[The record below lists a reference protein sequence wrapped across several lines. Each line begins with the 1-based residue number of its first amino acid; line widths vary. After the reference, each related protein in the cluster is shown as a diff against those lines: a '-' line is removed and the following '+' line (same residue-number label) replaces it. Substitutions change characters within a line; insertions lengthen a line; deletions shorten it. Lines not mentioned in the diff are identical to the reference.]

1 MAGFFTSFHFNFLLQ
16 SWAGIT
22 HPIYFQVE
30 ASVEEVAMDRLVE
43 IPATANQV
51 VAEEVVMEDRL
62 AVHQDTD
69 SLQVI
74 SWRLKKILC

>member
-1 MAGFFTSFHFNFLLQ
+1 
-16 SWAGIT
+16 
-22 HPIYFQVE
+22 
-30 ASVEEVAMDRLVE
+30 MDRLVE

-74 SWRLKKILC
+74 S